1 MVYLIL
7 LILLSI
13 IPIIWSNYIFN
24 KYDKIIPDMPF
35 DGNEFG
41 KILIKEFK
49 LNDVRI
55 EETSMGDHYDL
66 DQKKVKVND
75 GRLSKRSLTSI
86 SVICHEIGH
95 AIQHSQNYS
104 PLIKRTILVKN
115 TEWINKIS
123 TALI

>member
-1 MVYLIL
+1 
-7 LILLSI
+7 
-13 IPIIWSNYIFN
+13 
-24 KYDKIIPDMPF
+24 MPF

-123 TALI
+123 TALIYIGFPSIIALGSISLIKICISNSSK